1 MTVCK
6 ELFEKM
12 SEYLDGE
19 MSLAMMKEAEKH
31 LAHCTGCEETVKAFK
46 KSISFLQRTRAKTLP
61 EKEKK
66 QLKEL
71 IQQEI
76 QRQG

>member
-19 MSLAMMKEAEKH
+19 MNLAMMKEAEKH
-31 LAHCTGCEETVKAFK
+31 LGQCTGCKETVEAFQKDAYLSCKEPGQKPFLTK
-46 KSISFLQRTRAKTLP
+46 KKNT
-61 EKEKK
+61 
-66 QLKEL
+66 
-71 IQQEI
+71 
-76 QRQG
+76 

>member
-19 MSLAMMKEAEKH
+19 MNLAMMKEAEKH
-31 LAHCTGCEETVKAFK
+31 LGQCTGCKKTVEAFK
-46 KSISFLQRTRAKTLP
+46 KSISFLQRTKAKTLP

-66 QLKEL
+66 HLKEL

-76 QRQG
+76 QRQD

>member
-19 MSLAMMKEAEKH
+19 MDLAMMKEAEKH
-31 LAHCTGCEETVKAFK
+31 LVHCTECEETVKIFK
-46 KSISFLQRTRAKTLP
+46 KCVSILKTTKNKTLP
-61 EKEKK
+61 KKVKTQLKKLIEKE
-66 QLKEL
+66 
-71 IQQEI
+71 IQNLS
-76 QRQG
+76 

>member
-19 MSLAMMKEAEKH
+19 MNLAMMKEAEKH
-31 LAHCTGCEETVKAFK
+31 LAHCTECEETVKTFK
-46 KSISFLQRTRAKTLP
+46 KCVSILKTTKNKTLP
-61 EKEKK
+61 KKVKTQLKKLIEKE
-66 QLKEL
+66 
-71 IQQEI
+71 IQNLS
-76 QRQG
+76 

>member
-19 MSLAMMKEAEKH
+19 MDLAMMKEAEKH
-31 LAHCTGCEETVKAFK
+31 LAHCTGCEETVKTFK
-46 KSISFLQRTRAKTLP
+46 KCVSILKKTRAKTLP
-61 EKEKK
+61 EKEKNH
-66 QLKEL
+66 LKEL

-76 QRQG
+76 RRQG

>member
-19 MSLAMMKEAEKH
+19 MNLAMMKEAEKH
-31 LAHCTGCEETVKAFK
+31 LAHCTGCEETVETFK
-46 KSISFLQRTRAKTLP
+46 KCVSHLKRTKGKTLP
-61 EKEKK
+61 KKEKER
-66 QLKEL
+66 LKEL
-71 IQQEI
+71 IQKEI
-76 QRQG
+76 ERLG